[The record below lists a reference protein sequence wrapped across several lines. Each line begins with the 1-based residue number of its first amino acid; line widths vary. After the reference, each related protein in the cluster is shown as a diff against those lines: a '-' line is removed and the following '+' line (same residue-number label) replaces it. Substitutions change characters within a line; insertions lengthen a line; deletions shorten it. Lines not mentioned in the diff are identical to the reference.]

1 MPEVSARY
9 LRIAERH
16 SELAEAEAT
25 KRGETNQ
32 RYPATRTE
40 SISIAVTEALKR
52 CASTVVDFDGKLK
65 DWRKNAL
72 RDLEAPPHWPR
83 LSGIGYE
90 LRTPAAARASCPS
103 RLVPSWFRSTVK
115 TPRSSSLAS
124 ATARIAFVST
134 LPISVDAV
142 STTAGGCPGAAVRRT
157 PRSQCLR
164 FRPTADAN
172 HHAFNLHLDASDT
185 SDPSSVCAVHV
196 PGVVATP
203 SLQLRARIALYCC
216 PCSQSVGALVAAA

>member
-1 MPEVSARY
+1 MRTEKISLRKDQRWKTWSALSGARKCRHCAAEYLALTKEPNTMPEVSARY

-16 SELAEAEAT
+16 SELAETEAT

-32 RYPATRTE
+32 RYPSTRTE

-83 LSGIGYE
+83 PSGIGYE

-103 RLVPSWFRSTVK
+103 RLVP
-115 TPRSSSLAS
+115 
-124 ATARIAFVST
+124 
-134 LPISVDAV
+134 
-142 STTAGGCPGAAVRRT
+142 AGSG
-157 PRSQCLR
+157 
-164 FRPTADAN
+164 
-172 HHAFNLHLDASDT
+172 
-185 SDPSSVCAVHV
+185 
-196 PGVVATP
+196 
-203 SLQLRARIALYCC
+203 QL
-216 PCSQSVGALVAAA
+216 